1 MFIYGNITLSTRLE
15 AAWCWNFGACL

>member
-15 AAWCWNFGACL
+15 AAWCWNFGACQ